1 MHQAIKEM
9 REKLSQYNFEYVYG
23 TIYEDI
29 PFQLYRLSNTY
40 YLFGISD
47 NDDYEYFKFKG
58 FKDDN
63 WKLEEVDF
71 YDSSSAIAAKNL
83 EVKKEDIYILAK
95 KFSDFVKPE
104 KTLDE
109 LLKEERSFKEIN
121 NFFKNSDIERQI

>member
-1 MHQAIKEM
+1 MHQVIKEI
-9 REKLSQYNFEYVYG
+9 RKKLSQYNFEYVYG

-29 PFQLYRLSNTY
+29 PFQLYRLSGTY

-47 NDDYEYFKFKG
+47 DNNYEYFKFKG

-71 YDSSSAIAAKNL
+71 YDSSSVVTAKNL
-83 EVKKEDIYILAK
+83 EVRKEDIYILAK

-121 NFFKNSDIERQI
+121 NFFKNSDTER